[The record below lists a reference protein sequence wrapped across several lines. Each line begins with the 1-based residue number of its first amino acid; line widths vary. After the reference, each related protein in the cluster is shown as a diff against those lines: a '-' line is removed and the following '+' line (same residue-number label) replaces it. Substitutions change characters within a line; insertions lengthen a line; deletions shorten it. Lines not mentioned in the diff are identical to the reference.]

1 MKLQNTGNTLRVSQL
16 KELTASNA
24 ASVRDSIKEGLQAG
38 HQNLDMDL
46 SETTFIDSSGLG
58 VLISLQKTLRARS
71 GVIRIVRPTPAV
83 IQVLELT
90 RMHRIFDLVR
100 D

>member
-1 MKLQNTGNTLRVSQL
+1 MKLQNIGNTLRVSQIN
-16 KELTASNA
+16 ELTASNS
-24 ASVRDSIKEGLQAG
+24 ASIRDSIREGLLAG
-38 HQNLDMDL
+38 HQILDMDL

-58 VLISLQKTLRARS
+58 ILISLQKTLRARN
-71 GVIRIVRPTPAV
+71 GAIRIVHPTPTV
-83 IQVLELT
+83 VQVLELT